1 MTATEILAEV
11 ISIITGGIV
20 ETAQAMGSGIA
31 EAVQAI
37 VFSTGTGGEQ
47 ELSALFIIVLIFAG
61 VALSLSLFR
70 WTLNLITSFGNRNR

>member
-20 ETAQAMGSGIA
+20 ETAQSMGSGIA
-31 EAVQAI
+31 QAVQSI
-37 VFSTGTGGEQ
+37 VFTTVGETQ